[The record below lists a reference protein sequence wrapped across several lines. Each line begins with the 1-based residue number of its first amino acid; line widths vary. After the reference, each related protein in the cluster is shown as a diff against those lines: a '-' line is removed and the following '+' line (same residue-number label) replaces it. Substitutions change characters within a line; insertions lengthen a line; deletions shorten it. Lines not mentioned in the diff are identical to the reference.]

1 MSSAF
6 ENTFMTP
13 MSNYAVGS
21 YMLTMNTIVHGA
33 TLIHLGKF
41 VREEYI
47 SNMIKYKVNIIDNLL
62 DST

>member
-47 SNMIKYKVNIIDNLL
+47 SNMIKYKVNM
-62 DST
+62 